1 MGVQTSITTAPA
13 RGIEGQLAEP
23 GAPTYRVSGVIEAT
37 ANAALPGKLFVRG
50 TADGQAKTII
60 NAGTI
65 TPANILGVAMYE
77 DAREPSDFGD
87 KRPVTLVR
95 QGVIYVAVSENVTA
109 GAAATYGNTTGNLDE
124 WGVTVDADHVP
135 VPGARWAQTVASG
148 GIARLEVDFG
158 LVGQNTLTPAATFVY
173 TSNDFAVPAST
184 PSGTVFDVATT
195 AANSTISLPA
205 AAPDGTFYVFVADG
219 TKNGHTVQYRNVT
232 TAISAALTSS
242 KVHGVTVTKRGS
254 AWAVTGLNISP

>member
-1 MGVQTSITTAPA
+1 MGVQTSVSTAPA

-23 GAPTYRVSGVIEAT
+23 GAPTYRVSAVIEAT
-37 ANAALPGKLFVRG
+37 ANTAAPGKLMVRG
-50 TADGQAKTII
+50 TANGQAKTII

-65 TPANILGVAMYE
+65 TPANLLGVAMYE
-77 DAREPSDFGD
+77 DAREPSDFTD

-109 GAAATYGNTTGNLDE
+109 GAAAVYGNTTGNLDE
-124 WGVTVDADHVP
+124 WGVTADADHIP
-135 VPGARWAQTVASG
+135 VPGARWAQTVSSG

-158 LVGQNTLTPAATFVY
+158 AAENDLLALAGTFTY

-195 AANSTISLPA
+195 GAASTISLPA
-205 AAPDGTFYVFVADG
+205 AAPNGTVLYFAADG
-219 TKNGHTVQYRNVT
+219 TKNGHTVTYRDVT
-232 TAISAALTSS
+232 TALTTALTAS
-242 KVHGVTVTKRGS
+242 KVHGVTVVCNNN
-254 AWAVTGLNISP
+254 AWAVTGLYVSP

>member
-1 MGVQTSITTAPA
+1 MGVQTSVSTAPA

-23 GAPTYRVSGVIEAT
+23 GAPTYRVSAVIEAT
-37 ANAALPGKLFVRG
+37 ANAAAPGKLMVRG
-50 TADGQAKTII
+50 TADGQAKTVI
-60 NAGTI
+60 NAGSV

-95 QGVIYVAVSENVTA
+95 QGVIYVAVSENVKA
-109 GAAATYGNTTGNLDE
+109 GAAATCGNPTGNLDE
-124 WGVTVDADHVP
+124 WGVTVDADHIP

-158 LVGQNTLTPAATFVY
+158 AVENALLAPAATFVY
-173 TSNDFAVPAST
+173 TSNDFAVPKST
-184 PSGTVFDVATT
+184 PSGTIFDVATT

-205 AAPDGTFYVFVADG
+205 AAPDGTVIYFRADG
-219 TKNGHTVQYRNVT
+219 TKNGHTITYRDVT
-232 TAISAALTSS
+232 TAISAATTAS
-242 KVHGVTVTKRGS
+242 KVHLAIAVCLGN
-254 AWAVTGLNISP
+254 AWAITLTVSP

>member
-1 MGVQTSITTAPA
+1 MGVQTSVTTAPA

-23 GAPTYRVSGVIEAT
+23 GAPTYRVSAVVEAT
-37 ANAALPGKLFVRG
+37 ANTAAPGKLMVRG

-65 TPANILGVAMYE
+65 TPANLLGVAMYE
-77 DAREPSDFGD
+77 DAREPSDFTD

-124 WGVTVDADHVP
+124 WGVTSDADHVP
-135 VPGARWAQTVASG
+135 VPGARWAQTVSSG

-158 LVGQNTLTPAATFVY
+158 LVGQATLTPASTFVY
-173 TSNDFAVPAST
+173 TANDFAVT
-184 PSGTVFDVATT
+184 TQPSGTVFDVATT

-205 AAPDGTFYVFVADG
+205 NAPDGTIYYFRADG
-219 TKNGHTVQYRNVT
+219 TKNGHTITYRDVT
-232 TAISAALTSS
+232 TAISAATTAS
-242 KVHGVTVTKRGS
+242 KVHLAIAVCLGN
-254 AWAVTGLNISP
+254 AWAITLTVSP

>member
-1 MGVQTSITTAPA
+1 MGVQTSVTTAPA

-23 GAPTYRVSGVIEAT
+23 GAPTYRVSAVIEAT
-37 ANAALPGKLFVRG
+37 ANTAAPGKLMVRG

-60 NAGTI
+60 ADGTI
-65 TPANILGVAMYE
+65 TSANILGVALYE
-77 DAREPSDFGD
+77 DAREPSDFTT

-124 WGVTVDADHVP
+124 WGVTADADHVP
-135 VPGARWAQTVASG
+135 VPGARWAQTVSSG

-158 LVGQNTLTPAATFVY
+158 LVELTTLIPAATFVY
-173 TSNDFAVPAST
+173 TSNDFAVT
-184 PSGTVFDVATT
+184 TQPSGTVFDVATT

-205 AAPDGTFYVFVADG
+205 NAPSGTIYYFRADG
-219 TKNGHTVQYRNVT
+219 TKNGHTITYRDVT
-232 TAISAALTSS
+232 TAISAATTAS
-242 KVHGVTVTKRGS
+242 KVHLAIAVCLGN
-254 AWAVTGLNISP
+254 AWAITLTVSP

>member
-1 MGVQTSITTAPA
+1 MGVQTSVSTAPA

-23 GAPTYRVSGVIEAT
+23 GAPTYRVSAVIEST
-37 ANAALPGKLFVRG
+37 ANTAAPGKLMVRG

-60 NAGTI
+60 AGGTL
-65 TPANILGVAMYE
+65 TAANVLGVALYE
-77 DAREPSDFGD
+77 DAREPSDFTD

-124 WGVTVDADHVP
+124 WGVTADVDHIP

-158 LVGQNTLTPAATFVY
+158 AAEEGRLTPAATFVY
-173 TSNDFAVPAST
+173 TSNDFAVT
-184 PSGTVFDVATT
+184 TQPSGTVFDVATT

-205 AAPDGTFYVFVADG
+205 NAPSGTIYYFRADG
-219 TKNGHTVQYRNVT
+219 TKNGHTITYRDVT
-232 TAISAALTSS
+232 TAISAATTAS
-242 KVHGVTVTKRGS
+242 KVHLAIAVCLGN
-254 AWAVTGLNISP
+254 AWAITLTVSP

>member
-1 MGVQTSITTAPA
+1 MGVQTSVTTAPA

-23 GAPTYRVSGVIEAT
+23 GAPTYRVSAVIEAT

-50 TADGQAKTII
+50 TANGQAKTII

-109 GAAATYGNTTGNLDE
+109 GAEATYGNTTGNLDE
-124 WGVTVDADHVP
+124 WGVTVDADHIP
-135 VPGARWAQTVASG
+135 VPGARWEQTVSSG
-148 GIARLEVDFG
+148 GIARLAVDFG
-158 LVGQNTLTPAATFVY
+158 AGNDAATLTPAATFVY
-173 TSNDFAVPAST
+173 TSNNFAVPAST
-184 PSGTVFDVATT
+184 PSGTIFDVATT

-205 AAPDGTFYVFVADG
+205 AAPDGTVIYFRADG
-219 TKNGHTVQYRNVT
+219 TKNGHTITYRDVA
-232 TAISAALTSS
+232 TAISAATTAS
-242 KVHGVTVTKRGS
+242 KVHLAIAVCLGN
-254 AWAVTGLNISP
+254 AWAITLTVSP

>member
-1 MGVQTSITTAPA
+1 MGVQTSVSTAPA

-23 GAPTYRVSGVIEAT
+23 GAPTYRVSAVIEAT
-37 ANAALPGKLFVRG
+37 VNAAAPGKLMVRG

-60 NAGTI
+60 ADGVI
-65 TPANILGVAMYE
+65 TSANILGVALYE
-77 DAREPSDFGD
+77 DAREPSDFTT

-95 QGVIYVAVSENVTA
+95 QGVIYVAVSENVAA

-124 WGVTVDADHVP
+124 WGITVDADHIP

-158 LVGQNTLTPAATFVY
+158 AAENALLAPAATFVY

-195 AANSTISLPA
+195 GAASTISLPA
-205 AAPDGTFYVFVADG
+205 AAPNGTVLYFAADG
-219 TKNGHTVQYRNVT
+219 TKNGHTVTYRDVT
-232 TAISAALTSS
+232 TARTTALTAS
-242 KVHGVTVTKRGS
+242 KVHGVAVVCNNN
-254 AWAVTGLNISP
+254 AWAVVGLYVSP

>member
-1 MGVQTSITTAPA
+1 MGVQTSISTAPA

-23 GAPTYRVSGVIEAT
+23 GAPTYRVSAVIEAT
-37 ANAALPGKLFVRG
+37 ANAAAPGKLMVRG

-60 NAGTI
+60 NAGTV
-65 TPANILGVAMYE
+65 TPANLLGVAMYE
-77 DAREPSDFGD
+77 DAREPSDFTD

-124 WGVTVDADHVP
+124 WGVTVDADHIP

-158 LVGQNTLTPAATFVY
+158 AVENALLAPAATFVY
-173 TSNDFAVPAST
+173 TSNDFAVT
-184 PSGTVFDVATT
+184 TQPSGTVFDVATT

-205 AAPDGTFYVFVADG
+205 NAPSGTIYYFRADG
-219 TKNGHTVQYRNVT
+219 TKNGHTVTYRDVT
-232 TAISAALTSS
+232 TALTTALTAS
-242 KVHGVTVTKRGS
+242 KVHGVTVVCNNN
-254 AWAVTGLNISP
+254 AWAVVGLYVSP

>member
-1 MGVQTSITTAPA
+1 MGVQTSVSTAPA

-23 GAPTYRVSGVIEAT
+23 GAPTYRVSAVIEAT

-50 TADGQAKTII
+50 TADGQAKTIT

-65 TPANILGVAMYE
+65 TPANILGIAMYE
-77 DAREPSDFGD
+77 DAREPSDFTD

-95 QGVIYVAVSENVTA
+95 QGVIYVAVSENVTD
-109 GAAATYGNTTGNLDE
+109 GAPAVYGNTTGNLDE

-135 VPGARWAQTVASG
+135 VPGARWAQTVSSG

-158 LVGQNTLTPAATFVY
+158 QADVGTLAPAATFSY

-205 AAPDGTFYVFVADG
+205 AAPDGTILYFRADG
-219 TKNGHTVQYRNVT
+219 TKNGHTITYRDVT
-232 TAISAALTSS
+232 TAISAATTAS
-242 KVHGVTVTKRGS
+242 KVHLAIAVCLGN
-254 AWAVTGLNISP
+254 AWAITLTVSP